1 MEIDRC
7 VNSIFP
13 IGEFGDSDSSTR
25 YSQFVNLARESMNN
39 EWRSRGTTTLR
50 RMRVRIVPSL
60 RSFLFQYPLSFSL
73 LTLFHLFHSP
83 ILRPLPAGVR
93 IRKCVRHS
101 RKTHILITNS
111 RSRGLLPCLVV
122 TPNPIFQPEWR
133 VGEPESSMIHASE
146 RFAPDL
152 NAAVHA
158 PTIIWEISLG
168 GQIPCQMI
176 RLRFCLNNFTMRR
189 ISPLDV

>member
-1 MEIDRC
+1 MA
-7 VNSIFP
+7 FP
-13 IGEFGDSDSSTR
+13 RHDDTAKNACANRTVTPYFFILVSS
-25 YSQFVNLARESMNN
+25 
-39 EWRSRGTTTLR
+39 
-50 RMRVRIVPSL
+50 
-60 RSFLFQYPLSFSL
+60 LSFSL

-83 ILRPLPAGVR
+83 IRRPLPAGVR

-101 RKTHILITNS
+101 CETHILITNS

-133 VGEPESSMIHASE
+133 VGESESSMIHASE

-158 PTIIWEISLG
+158 PTIIWEISLA
-168 GQIPCQMI
+168 GQIPYQMI
-176 RLRFCLNNFTMRR
+176 RLRFCLGNNFTICRR
-189 ISPLDV
+189 ISSPLDERY